1 MKNLPGVALAAVIAL
16 LAIELGNIGWLQG
29 HGVSALTMAIV
40 LGIVVGNSVYPR
52 IAAGS
57 SHGVQFSKQTLLR
70 LGIVLYGIRLTFQ
83 DIRHVGIAGVI
94 IDTVV
99 VCSTFALAWFLGTR
113 WLGLDRKTAMLI
125 GAGSSICGAA
135 AVMAAEPV
143 VRGRA
148 DQVTVAVSTVV
159 VFGTIAIFL
168 YPALY
173 HLNVFGIR
181 SPAAYGLFAGSTIHE
196 VAQVVAAGRAI
207 GEQAAATA
215 VITKMVRVM
224 LLAPFLLGLS
234 VYLSR
239 ESQSLGSR
247 GVTGGA
253 ATARRSAVNAG
264 HGTVNVEHGA
274 ANGEHGAVN
283 AEHGA
288 VNAEHGAVTAEYG
301 AVTAEH
307 GAVNAGHGAVNAQR
321 GLVNVGSGAADV
333 GNGGAGA
340 RITIPWFALGF
351 VAVTALNSLIALPV
365 QLTAIATAFDTFVLA
380 MAMAALG
387 LTTHVSAIRNAG
399 VRPLA
404 LAAVLF
410 AWLIAGGVAINAGV
424 TALLS

>member
-1 MKNLPGVALAAVIAL
+1 MRPMKILPGAALAAVIAL

-29 HGVSALTMAIV
+29 HGISALTMAIV

-52 IAAGS
+52 IAARS

-83 DIRHVGIAGVI
+83 DIQHVGVAGVI

-148 DQVTVAVSTVV
+148 EQVTVAVSTVV

-168 YPALY
+168 YPVLY
-173 HLNVFGIR
+173 HLNVFGIS
-181 SPAAYGLFAGSTIHE
+181 SPTAYGLFAGSTIHE

-239 ESQSLGSR
+239 ESRSGSH
-247 GVTGGA
+247 GVAADPKSGKAPAGSGGA
-253 ATARRSAVNAG
+253 AT
-264 HGTVNVEHGA
+264 
-274 ANGEHGAVN
+274 
-283 AEHGA
+283 
-288 VNAEHGAVTAEYG
+288 
-301 AVTAEH
+301 
-307 GAVNAGHGAVNAQR
+307 
-321 GLVNVGSGAADV
+321 VG
-333 GNGGAGA
+333 

-351 VAVTALNSLIALPV
+351 VGVTALNSLVALPA
-365 QLTAIATAFDTFVLA
+365 QLTAVATAFDTFVLA

-387 LTTHVSAIRNAG
+387 LTTHVSAIRSAG
-399 VRPLA
+399 VRPLV

>member
-1 MKNLPGVALAAVIAL
+1 
-16 LAIELGNIGWLQG
+16 
-29 HGVSALTMAIV
+29 MAIV
-40 LGIVVGNSVYPR
+40 LGIAVGNSVYPR

-57 SHGVQFSKQTLLR
+57 SNGVQFSKQTLLR

-168 YPALY
+168 YPVLY
-173 HLNVFGIR
+173 HLNLFGIS

-234 VYLSR
+234 VYLAR
-239 ESQSLGSR
+239 ESRSSR
-247 GVTGGA
+247 SHGLTSGA
-253 ATARRSAVNAG
+253 ANVERGAVSMRHGDADVERGAVSMRHGDAGAERGAVSMRHGDADAERPAVDMRCVDVTMGRSDVGMEGIGVNVG
-264 HGTVNVEHGA
+264 HTTVNVGRSDINPGRGG
-274 ANGEHGAVN
+274 ANGEHDDI
-283 AEHGA
+283 
-288 VNAEHGAVTAEYG
+288 
-301 AVTAEH
+301 
-307 GAVNAGHGAVNAQR
+307 
-321 GLVNVGSGAADV
+321 NVGH
-333 GNGGAGA
+333 GGAGP

-351 VAVTALNSLIALPV
+351 VAVTALNSLVALPV
-365 QLTAIATAFDTFVLA
+365 QLTAIATTFDTFVLA

-399 VRPLA
+399 IRPLA

-410 AWLIAGGVAINAGV
+410 VWLIAGGVAINAGV
-424 TALLS
+424 TALLG